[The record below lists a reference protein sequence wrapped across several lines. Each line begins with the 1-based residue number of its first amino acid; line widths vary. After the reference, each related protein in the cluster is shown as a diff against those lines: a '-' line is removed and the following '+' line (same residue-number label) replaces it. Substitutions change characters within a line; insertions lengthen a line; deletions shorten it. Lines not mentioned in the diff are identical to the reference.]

1 MRFLTLYNFQLTPM
15 AYKKDPVPKNEMER
29 LLVLS
34 ELDVNY
40 TDLKESFKDLTYL
53 AAKVAG
59 TEISLI
65 NLIDSFTMWSLS
77 SFGVEVEQMPRDE
90 SVCQHTI
97 MGGKPFEIRDLRLDD
112 RFNTND
118 VVAGPLGL
126 RYYYGIPLEV
136 SDGINIGSL
145 CVMDSSLK
153 SISKEKVELLEIIAE
168 NVVNRLKSFRK
179 IAEMEEKVKVVE
191 ESKKKVAHDIRGPI
205 SGIIGLS
212 ELMSSSEMTANCA
225 ELRQYIGMINS
236 SSRSLLE
243 LADEILSDGTKVRS
257 GDHEFNLGMFRD
269 KLEHL
274 YCSQATYKDVKL
286 TITADPAH
294 LDINFSKNKLMQI
307 AGNLISNAIKFTG
320 IKGQID
326 VSLEIEFS
334 DQEKI
339 LKIEVSDTG
348 VGIIPQEIDN
358 ILSGKIV
365 TTSGTS
371 GEKGY
376 GFGLNLVV
384 HLVEMLKG
392 QLTINSI
399 PGKGSTFSVLLPQ
412 LKVS

>member
-1 MRFLTLYNFQLTPM
+1 M
-15 AYKKDPVPKNEMER
+15 AYKNEPIPDNEMER
-29 LLVLS
+29 LLTLS
-34 ELDVNY
+34 EFDLDY

-77 SFGVEVEQMPRDE
+77 SFGVEVEQMPRGE

-97 MGGKPFEIRDLRLDD
+97 MSGKPFEISDLRLDD

-136 SDGINIGSL
+136 ADGINIGSL
-145 CVMDSSLK
+145 CVMDSALK
-153 SISKEKVELLEIIAE
+153 SMTREKVELLEIIAG
-168 NVVNRLKSFRK
+168 NVVKRLKSFHK
-179 IAEMEEKVKVVE
+179 IAQMEAYIKVVE
-191 ESKKKVAHDIRGPI
+191 ESNKKAAHDIRGPI

-212 ELMSSSEMTANCA
+212 ELMSSSEMIANCE
-225 ELRQYIGMINS
+225 ELGEYIGMIQT
-236 SSRSLLE
+236 SSRTLLE
-243 LADEILSDGTKVRS
+243 LADEILSDGTKVRL
-257 GDHEFNLGMFRD
+257 GDNDFNLGMFRD

-274 YCSQATYKDVKL
+274 YRSQATYKDVKL

-294 LDINFSKNKLMQI
+294 MDINFSKDKLMQI
-307 AGNLISNAIKFTG
+307 TGNLISNAIKFTPVR
-320 IKGQID
+320 GQIN
-326 VSLEIEFS
+326 VSLGIEFN
-334 DQEKI
+334 DQDKI

-348 VGIIPQEIDN
+348 VGISPQEIDN
-358 ILSGKIV
+358 ILSGKGV

-392 QLTINSI
+392 ELTINSI

>member
-1 MRFLTLYNFQLTPM
+1 MEYNNEPIP
-15 AYKKDPVPKNEMER
+15 ANEMER
-29 LLVLS
+29 LLTLS
-34 ELDVNY
+34 EFDLDY
-40 TDLKESFKDLTYL
+40 TNLQESFKDLTYL

-77 SFGVEVEQMPRDE
+77 SFGVEVEQMPRQE

-97 MGGKPFEIRDLRLDD
+97 MSGKPFEISDLRLDE

-126 RYYYGIPLEV
+126 RYYYGIPLKV

-145 CVMDSSLK
+145 CVMDSALK
-153 SISKEKVELLEIIAE
+153 SMSREKVELLEIIAE
-168 NVVNRLKSFRK
+168 NVVKRLKSFHK
-179 IAEMEEKVKVVE
+179 IAQMEAYIKVVE
-191 ESKKKVAHDIRGPI
+191 ESNKKVAHDIRGPI

-212 ELMSSSEMTANCA
+212 ELMSSSEMIANCK
-225 ELRQYIGMINS
+225 ELGEYIGMIKTS
-236 SSRSLLE
+236 STTLLE
-243 LADEILSDGTKVRS
+243 LADEILSDGNQVRL
-257 GDHEFNLGMFRD
+257 GENDFNLGMLRD

-274 YCSQATYKDVKL
+274 YRSQATYKDVKL
-286 TITADPAH
+286 TINADPAH
-294 LDINFSKNKLMQI
+294 MDIDISKNKLMQI
-307 AGNLISNAIKFTG
+307 AGNLISNAIKFTPVG
-320 IKGQID
+320 GQID
-326 VSLEIEFS
+326 VSLEIEFVE
-334 DQEKI
+334 QGKI

-348 VGIIPQEIDN
+348 VGISPQQIDH
-358 ILSGKIV
+358 IRSGKGV

-392 QLTINSI
+392 QLRIDSI
-399 PGKGSTFSVLLPQ
+399 PGKGTTFSAWLPQ
-412 LKVS
+412 LKV